1 MVKYSKQ
8 ESDLPEGVEIDKE
21 SIMFN
26 GKVINKGDTVKF
38 NSLKDGKLIKI
49 GKRVVIVLRND
60 NNKERRMKIEEF
72 LKLN

>member
-1 MVKYSKQ
+1 MY
-8 ESDLPEGVEIDKE
+8 
-21 SIMFN
+21 N
-26 GKVINKGDTVKF
+26 GKIINKGDTVKF
-38 NSLKDGKLIKI
+38 NALKEGKLIKI